1 MDIVCKESL
10 EYLSVTETK
19 TISKEDEII
28 VCAFCSHPITTPSKQ
43 IIIHD
48 AFRHIFANP
57 HGYVFEIGCFS
68 EAMGCR
74 PVSNPSIEF
83 SWFIGYSW
91 QTCVCNQCA
100 THLGWFF
107 LSESDHFWGLIL
119 EKLVFP

>member
-10 EYLSVTETK
+10 DYLSVAETK
-19 TISKEDEII
+19 TDSKEDEII

-43 IIIHD
+43 ILIHD
-48 AFRHIFANP
+48 GFRHIFANP

-74 PVSNPSIEF
+74 PVSNPSAEF

-91 QTCVCNQCA
+91 QTCICSQCA

-107 LSESDHFWGLIL
+107 SSESDHFWGLIL

>member
-1 MDIVCKESL
+1 MDIICKESL
-10 EYLSVTETK
+10 DYLSVTETK

-43 IIIHD
+43 ILIHD

-91 QTCVCNQCA
+91 QTCICCQCA

-107 LSESDHFWGLIL
+107 SSKSDHFWGLIF
-119 EKLVFP
+119 EKLVFF